1 MKDLQNVSLN
11 RRGFIG
17 AGVAAS
23 ALVLAVGLPG
33 CGRQTAQKTSQQLN
47 AFVILEPDGSV
58 TVLTPFVEMGQ
69 GVHTAIPMLVA
80 EELDVS
86 MDQINVREAPL
97 TPEYRLHFGG
107 AMRVTGSSLTIKNAF
122 IPLRQAGA
130 TARAMLLQ
138 SAAEEW
144 NVPIVEL
151 TTASGQVNHAP
162 SGRSAAYGEFVAN
175 AAQLTP
181 PEDVPLKDPADFRL
195 IGTSADRLDA
205 VEKADGSALFGIDI
219 APPDLLVA
227 AVKQSP
233 VLRGSVRRLDAEA
246 ALKMPGVV
254 AVEIIPNGAYS
265 MRDYG
270 LIDLAD
276 FQGAMVGGGEAI
288 TVEHLQAALAHQGM
302 TEADIKPGSAP
313 PDLTPD
319 ETMGTI
325 AVVADSFWHAQA
337 ALEKVDVEYEA
348 GAEGFSDEAY
358 SKLLRSR
365 IQGESVIAE
374 SAGDINSALENAASS
389 ISAVYEVPLLAHTT
403 METMNCTAW
412 VQEDRCTVWTGSQ
425 NADWIAKIA
434 AMILAIPIA
443 NVTVNTP
450 FLGGGFGR
458 RTNSDYAIQAISLAK
473 KLPGRPIKLIWS
485 REEDIQHDFY
495 RPQIVAQFQAGFD
508 ADNNPVAFRH
518 INVGDGAQRQQGLS
532 ARLPFDPAVMA
543 SALHQPYDI
552 PNKSIEHVLEEA
564 PIPLGFWRSVDGAH
578 NGFFI
583 ESFMDEM
590 AHATN
595 EDPVAFRR
603 RLLDNAPRFRAVL
616 DLAAE
621 MAGWREGPWQAA
633 DGRMHAMGVAL
644 HEDHH
649 TIVAEIAEVSVDE
662 LGQPKVHKVWCSVD
676 CGIVVNPSI
685 ATMQIESG
693 IAFGLSAALMEK
705 VEVRD
710 GKVTNNNFNDYP
722 ILNAQQMP
730 DIEVQFIAS
739 DAAPTGLGEPATPP
753 IPAALCNA
761 LFTLTGERI
770 RTLPVGRLQT

>member
-1 MKDLQNVSLN
+1 MKDLQNISLN
-11 RRGFIG
+11 RRRFIG

-23 ALVLAVGLPG
+23 ALVLTVGLPG
-33 CGRQTAQKTSQQLN
+33 CGRQTTQETSQQLN
-47 AFVILEPDGSV
+47 AFVVLEPDGSV

-80 EELDVS
+80 EELDIS

-107 AMRVTGSSLTIKNAF
+107 AMRYTGSSLTIKDAF

-151 TTASGQVNHAP
+151 TTASGQINHAP

-227 AVKQSP
+227 AVRQSP

-265 MRDYG
+265 IRDYS
-270 LIDLAD
+270 L
-276 FQGAMVGGGEAI
+276 
-288 TVEHLQAALAHQGM
+288 
-302 TEADIKPGSAP
+302 AP

-337 ALEKVDVEYEA
+337 ALEKVDIEYEG

-365 IQGESVIAE
+365 IHDDSVVAE

-389 ISAVYEVPLLAHTT
+389 ISAVYEVPLLAHAT

-412 VQEDRCTVWTGSQ
+412 VQEDRCTVWTGNQ
-425 NADWIAKIA
+425 DADWIAKIA
-434 AMILAIPIA
+434 AKILAIPIA

-450 FLGGGFGR
+450 FLGGAFGR
-458 RTNSDYAIQAISLAK
+458 RSNNDYAIQAISLAK

-495 RPQIVAQFQAGFD
+495 RPQIVAKFQAGFD

-532 ARLPFDPAVMA
+532 AKLLFDPAVMA
-543 SALHQPYDI
+543 SALNQPYDI
-552 PNKSIEHVLEEA
+552 PNKSIEHVLEET
-564 PIPLGFWRSVDGAH
+564 PIPLGFWRSVGGAH

-603 RLLDNAPRFRAVL
+603 RLLGNAPRFRAVL

-621 MAGWREGPWQAA
+621 MADWREGPWQAA

-662 LGQPKVHKVWCSVD
+662 LGQPKVHKVWCAVD

-693 IAFGLSAALMEK
+693 VAFGLSAALMEK

-710 GKVTNNNFNDYP
+710 GKVINNNFNDYP
-722 ILNAQQMP
+722 ILSAQQMP
-730 DIEVQFIAS
+730 DIEVQFVNS
-739 DAAPTGLGEPATPP
+739 DAAPTGLGEPGTPP
-753 IPAALCNA
+753 VPAAVCNA
-761 LFTLTGERI
+761 LFALTGERI
-770 RTLPVGRLQT
+770 RTLPIGRLQT

>member
-1 MKDLQNVSLN
+1 MKGLQNISLN

-17 AGVAAS
+17 AGVAAG
-23 ALVLAVGLPG
+23 ALVLTVGLPG
-33 CGRQTAQKTSQQLN
+33 CGRQSVQKTSQQLN
-47 AFVILEPDGSV
+47 AFVVLEADGSV

-80 EELDVS
+80 EELDIS
-86 MDQINVREAPL
+86 MDQVNVREAPL

-107 AMRVTGSSLTIKNAF
+107 AMRYTGSSLTIKDAF

-138 SAAEEW
+138 SAAQEW
-144 NVPIVEL
+144 NVPVAEL
-151 TTASGQVNHAP
+151 TTASGQVSHDP

-181 PEDVPLKDPADFRL
+181 PQDVPLKDSADFRL
-195 IGTSADRLDA
+195 IGTPADRLDA
-205 VEKADGSALFGIDI
+205 LVKSDGSAQFGIDI
-219 APPDLLVA
+219 APQDLLVA
-227 AVKQSP
+227 AIKQSP
-233 VLRGSVRRLDAEA
+233 VLGGSVRRLDAEA

-254 AVEIIPNGAYS
+254 AVEIIPNGAFS
-265 MRDYG
+265 IRDYG
-270 LIDLAD
+270 L
-276 FQGAMVGGGEAI
+276 
-288 TVEHLQAALAHQGM
+288 
-302 TEADIKPGSAP
+302 AP

-325 AVVADSFWHAQA
+325 AVVADSYWNAQS
-337 ALEKVDVEYEA
+337 ALEKVEVEYEG
-348 GAEGFSDEAY
+348 GAEGFSDQDY

-365 IQGESVIAE
+365 MQDESIVAE
-374 SAGDINSALENAASS
+374 TAGDINSALVNAESS
-389 ISAVYEVPLLAHTT
+389 ITAVYEVPLLAHTT
-403 METMNCTAW
+403 METMNCTAL
-412 VQEDRCTVWTGSQ
+412 VQDDRCTVWTGSQ
-425 NADWIAKIA
+425 DADWIARIA
-434 AMILAIPIA
+434 AKILTIPIA

-450 FLGGGFGR
+450 FLGGAFGR
-458 RTNSDYAIQAISLAK
+458 RSNNDYAIQAISLAK

-495 RPQIVAQFQAGFD
+495 RPQIVARLQAGFD
-508 ADNNPVAFRH
+508 ADKNPVAFRH
-518 INVGDGAQRQQGLS
+518 VNVGDGGQRQQGLS
-532 ARLPFDPAVMA
+532 ANLPFDPAVMA

-552 PNKSIEHVLEEA
+552 PNRSIEHVLEET
-564 PIPLGFWRSVDGAH
+564 PIPLGFWRSVGGAH

-583 ESFMDEM
+583 ESFVDEM
-590 AHATN
+590 AHAIN

-603 RLLDNAPRFRAVL
+603 RLLGNAPRFAAVL
-616 DLAAE
+616 DLVAE
-621 MAGWREGPWQAA
+621 MADWRDAPWQDA
-633 DGRMHAMGVAL
+633 DGSMHAMGVAL

-649 TIVAEIAEVSVDE
+649 TIAAEIAEVSVDE
-662 LGQPKVHKVWCSVD
+662 QGQPRVHKVWCAID

-710 GKVTNNNFNDYP
+710 GKVINNNFNDYP
-722 ILNAQQMP
+722 ILSAQQMP

>member
-1 MKDLQNVSLN
+1 MKGLQNVSLN

-17 AGVAAS
+17 AGVAAG
-23 ALVLAVGLPG
+23 ALVLTVGLPG
-33 CGRQTAQKTSQQLN
+33 CGRQTVQKTSQQLN
-47 AFVILEPDGSV
+47 AFVVLEADGSV

-80 EELDVS
+80 EELDIPMHQV
-86 MDQINVREAPL
+86 NVREAPL

-107 AMRVTGSSLTIKNAF
+107 AMRYTGSSLTIKDAF

-138 SAAEEW
+138 SAAQEW
-144 NVPIVEL
+144 NVPVTEL
-151 TTASGQVNHAP
+151 TTASGQVSHDS
-162 SGRSAAYGEFVAN
+162 SGRSAAYGELVAN

-181 PEDVPLKDPADFRL
+181 PQDVPLKDPADFRL
-195 IGTSADRLDA
+195 IGTPADRLDA
-205 VEKADGSALFGIDI
+205 IEKSDGSAQFGIDV
-219 APPDLLVA
+219 APPGLLVA

-233 VLRGSVRRLDAEA
+233 ILGGSVQQLDAEA

-254 AVEIIPNGAYS
+254 AVEIIPNGAFS
-265 MRDYG
+265 LRDYS
-270 LIDLAD
+270 L
-276 FQGAMVGGGEAI
+276 
-288 TVEHLQAALAHQGM
+288 
-302 TEADIKPGSAP
+302 AP
-313 PDLTPD
+313 PDRTPD
-319 ETMGTI
+319 ETLGTI

-337 ALEKVDVEYEA
+337 ALDKVDVEYEG
-348 GAEGFSDEAY
+348 GAEGFSDQDY
-358 SKLLRSR
+358 SNRLRSR
-365 IQGESVIAE
+365 VQDKSIVAE
-374 SAGDINSALENAASS
+374 SAGDINSALENAESS

-403 METMNCTAW
+403 METMNCTAL
-412 VQEDRCTVWTGSQ
+412 VQDDRCTVWTGNQ
-425 NADWIAKIA
+425 DADWIAKIA
-434 AMILAIPIA
+434 SKILTIPIA

-450 FLGGGFGR
+450 YLGGAFGR
-458 RTNSDYAIQAISLAK
+458 RSNNDYAIQAISLAK

-495 RPQIVAQFQAGFD
+495 RPQIVAKFQAGFD

-518 INVGDGAQRQQGLS
+518 VNVGDGAQRQQGLS

-543 SALHQPYDI
+543 SALDRPYAI
-552 PNKSIEHVLEEA
+552 PNRSIEHVLVET
-564 PIPLGFWRSVDGAH
+564 PVPLGFWRSVGGAH

-583 ESFMDEM
+583 ESFIDEM
-590 AHATN
+590 AHAIN

-603 RLLDNAPRFRAVL
+603 RLLGNAPRFAAVL
-616 DLAAE
+616 DLVAE

-633 DGRMHAMGVAL
+633 DGSMHAMGVAL

-649 TIVAEIAEVSVDE
+649 TIAAEIAEVSVDQH
-662 LGQPKVHKVWCSVD
+662 GQPKVHKVWCSVD